1 MNREH
6 HVYLVPG
13 MFGFAQLAGYDYF
26 GHIRKALEQ
35 RYADRGLEL
44 HVEVVSPPPT
54 SSLRHRA
61 RILARAIDA
70 HSQGQATIHIVG
82 HSTGGLDA
90 RLLLAPSAD
99 IKVAASQLEWRSR
112 VSSVTTINTP
122 HYGTP
127 LASYFATVS
136 GTRVLYALSLL
147 TVVSLSLG
155 TNSLSVFARLFA
167 SLGGIDQIFGG
178 DFKLIGRVTDVL
190 LRYVDSEG
198 RQTIETYLNKMRLDQ
213 GAIIQITP
221 EAMDVFNAA
230 TANDARVRYGC
241 AASAAPAPT
250 PWDLGR
256 RIRSPYAALTAAMF
270 STLYTVTSQR
280 HVRYGYAN
288 PDVQQ
293 SIGLTRGLGTDI
305 DEQSNDAVVPTRS
318 MLWGNLIWC
327 GPGDHLDV
335 IGHFHGGRGVTS
347 HVDWM
352 TSGAAFD
359 RNRFAEL
366 MDSVTAFQL
375 AGSGSRQL
383 R

>member
-1 MNREH
+1 MSHED

-26 GHIRKALEQ
+26 GHIRRALEQ
-35 RYADRGLEL
+35 RYADHGRQLRL
-44 HVEVVSPPPT
+44 WVVSPPPT

-61 RILARAIDA
+61 RILARAIDS
-70 HSQGQATIHIVG
+70 HSQGDATIHIVG

-90 RLLLAPSAD
+90 RLLLAPTAD
-99 IKVAASQLEWRSR
+99 IKVAPSQLEWRTR
-112 VSSVTTINTP
+112 VASVTTLNTP

-127 LASYFATVS
+127 LATYFATVS

-155 TNSLSVFARLFA
+155 TNSLSMFARIFA

-178 DFKLIGRVTDVL
+178 DFQLIGRVTDML
-190 LRYVDSEG
+190 LRYVDSQG

-230 TANDARVRYGC
+230 TENDPRVRYGC
-241 AASAAPAPT
+241 AVSAAPAPT
-250 PWDLGR
+250 PWNLGR

-288 PDVQQ
+288 PNVQQ
-293 SIGLTRGLGTDI
+293 SIGLTRGLGPDVS
-305 DEQSNDAVVPTRS
+305 DEWNDAVVPTRS
-318 MLWGNLIWC
+318 MLWGDLLWC

-352 TSGAAFD
+352 TSGATFD

-366 MDSVTAFQL
+366 MDSVAAFQL
-375 AGSGSRQL
+375 AA
-383 R
+383 